1 VIGAR
6 PTGVAA
12 ALALALGTAHV
23 AHSNGRYPTSMS
35 VAFRPGDRD
44 AIYLATTFGLLI
56 GGADGRF
63 RWVCE
68 ANLGY
73 EGRFDP
79 KYRIAADGTIYLSTY
94 KGLRLSKD
102 GGCTFTTATAELPA
116 ADPSY
121 LANRWIEAVDVAA
134 NGDVWIATAD
144 AGQENEVWRS
154 TDGAARFTPTGNR
167 SSQIWWKSL
176 VVAPSDPTRVYV
188 TGYQVS
194 QQLDDAGLV
203 PASVHLRVTRD
214 AGGSWDQLPLTGVTL
229 GASPLVFVDAVAPDD
244 PDLVFLHSDRAG
256 SPSRDRLYRSA
267 DGGLTFTEVLAT
279 TDAIRAVVIRA
290 PRCWSRPRRTG
301 STARAIAAR
310 PSPRWPTRP
319 RPTAWAT
326 AATRCSRVA
335 PTGSPTCSPS
345 VGRPMPRAGPRS
357 FGSARWSARWRA
369 RSARSS
375 TIAARSRSGRWC
387 ASSSASRRRSTPGS
401 IRPSRPRPGAA
412 RAAAAAPSASAW
424 RHSPSRGSVGGA
436 ASPAAS
442 KDCLWTLEVP
452 RTRPIRSQVLRPT
465 HRARE
470 VIYRVATATA

>member
-279 TDAIRAVVIRA
+279 TDAIRAVVIRGA
-290 PRCWSRPRRTG
+290 EVLV
-301 STARAIAAR
+301 
-310 PSPRWPTRP
+310 
-319 RPTAWAT
+319 AT
-326 AATRCSRVA
+326 KED
-335 PTGSPTCSPS
+335 GLY
-345 VGRPMPRAGPRS
+345 
-357 FGSARWSARWRA
+357 
-369 RSARSS
+369 RSS
-375 TIAARSRSGRWC
+375 DRGQTFAPVANSPQANCLGDRGDALFACGANWEPDLFALGRSSDAAGWTKVFRFSEMVGPLACPVGTVQHDRCEVQEWPMVREQFGIPAPIDAGIDPPKPAPAGCCQSGGGSGPLGLGLAAFTFAWLR
-387 ASSSASRRRSTPGS
+387 RRRS
-401 IRPSRPRPGAA
+401 R
-412 RAAAAAPSASAW
+412 
-424 RHSPSRGSVGGA
+424 
-436 ASPAAS
+436 
-442 KDCLWTLEVP
+442 
-452 RTRPIRSQVLRPT
+452 
-465 HRARE
+465 
-470 VIYRVATATA
+470 